1 MTMQPLDLPEVE
13 LRSGWDPLD
22 SDVERACRIGLA
34 ALILIH
40 QTLRQLIEPQELGPA
55 LCRLDAGEAL
65 GESWDRLGELP
76 DGMATIS
83 LLQLVDSLAFDAD
96 YQLAR
101 YGLTSLSEDHK
112 ELLQTLR
119 HIGVR
124 V

>member
-1 MTMQPLDLPEVE
+1 
-13 LRSGWDPLD
+13 
-22 SDVERACRIGLA
+22 
-34 ALILIH
+34 
-40 QTLRQLIEPQELGPA
+40 
-55 LCRLDAGEAL
+55 
-65 GESWDRLGELP
+65 
-76 DGMATIS
+76 MATIS

>member
-1 MTMQPLDLPEVE
+1 MTMRPLDLPEVE
-13 LRSGWDPLD
+13 LSSGCEPLD
-22 SDVERACRIGLA
+22 PAVERACRIGLA
-34 ALILIH
+34 ALNLIH
-40 QTLRQLIEPQELGPA
+40 QTLLQLLEPQQLGPA
-55 LCRLDAGEAL
+55 LSRLGAGEAL
-65 GESWDRLGELP
+65 AEAWDRLGQLP
-76 DGMATIS
+76 DGMTTIS

-119 HIGVR
+119 HLGVR

>member
-22 SDVERACRIGLA
+22 LAVERACRIGLA

-40 QTLRQLIEPQELGPA
+40 QALRQLIEPEELGPA
-55 LCRLDAGEAL
+55 LNRLGAGEAL
-65 GESWDRLGELP
+65 GESWDRLGRLP

>member
-13 LRSGWDPLD
+13 LRAGWDPLD
-22 SDVERACRIGLA
+22 PTVERACRIGLA
-34 ALILIH
+34 ALVLIH
-40 QTLRQLIEPQELGPA
+40 QALRQLIEPQELGPA
-55 LCRLDAGEAL
+55 LGLLGAGEAL
-65 GESWDRLGELP
+65 GASWDRLGQLP